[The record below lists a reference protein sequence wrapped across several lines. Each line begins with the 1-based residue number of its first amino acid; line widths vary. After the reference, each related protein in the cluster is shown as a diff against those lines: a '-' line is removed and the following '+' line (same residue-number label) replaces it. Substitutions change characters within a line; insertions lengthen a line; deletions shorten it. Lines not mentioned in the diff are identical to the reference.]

1 MRRVVDVDR
10 ERLEAV
16 LALLAEYPELT
27 AQRLR
32 ELGEAERNG
41 AGRRR
46 PRTEGV
52 RPRTSGEVVAL
63 VEAKVISRA
72 EARRYLR
79 LR

>member
-1 MRRVVDVDR
+1 MRRVADVDR

-41 AGRRR
+41 LLRRR
-46 PRTEGV
+46 TRTQAV

-63 VEAKVISRA
+63 VEAKVIGRA

>member
-41 AGRRR
+41 LGRRR
-46 PRTEGV
+46 PRPAAV
-52 RPRTSGEVVAL
+52 RPRSSGEVVAL

>member
-10 ERLEAV
+10 ERLEVV
-16 LALLAEYPELT
+16 LVLLAEYPELT

-32 ELGEAERNG
+32 ELGEAKRNG
-41 AGRRR
+41 VGRRR
-46 PRTEGV
+46 ARTAAV
-52 RPRTSGEVVAL
+52 RPRASGEVVAL

>member
-1 MRRVVDVDR
+1 MDR

-16 LALLAEYPELT
+16 LELLAEYPELT

-41 AGRRR
+41 VTQRRR
-46 PRTEGV
+46 TRTEAV

>member
-1 MRRVVDVDR
+1 VVDVDR
-10 ERLEAV
+10 ERLEVV

-32 ELGEAERNG
+32 ELGEAERSG

-46 PRTEGV
+46 ARAVAV